1 MPWPD
6 HIKTGQTISARQ
18 FIDDV
23 INACV
28 TGLNQETT
36 GDIARSMYELVLA
49 HAYLD
54 RANNGHGMLR
64 TFVLADGNGASTG
77 GAANNL
83 NTAWD
88 HVKAAYDA
96 LIPNPNP
103 TLAQLQAALNGI
115 DHGGVGT

>member
-1 MPWPD
+1 MAWPD
-6 HIKTGQTISARQ
+6 HVKMGISARLL
-18 FIDDV
+18 IEDV
-23 INACV
+23 INACI
-28 TGLNQETT
+28 TGLNNEAT
-36 GDIARSMYELVLA
+36 GEIARSLYELILA

-54 RANNGHGMLR
+54 RANHGHGRLR
-64 TFVLADGNGASTG
+64 TLVIADGSGNPTG

-88 HVKAAYDA
+88 QVKAAYDS

-115 DHGGVGT
+115 DHGGVGG